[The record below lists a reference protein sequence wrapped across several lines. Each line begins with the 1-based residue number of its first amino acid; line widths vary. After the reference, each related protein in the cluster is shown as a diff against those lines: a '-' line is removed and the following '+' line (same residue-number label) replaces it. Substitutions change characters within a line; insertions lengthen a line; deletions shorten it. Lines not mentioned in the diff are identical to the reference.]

1 MKHYLLS
8 LSIIILGCSLNIGN
22 LSLASTQP
30 VEIDKR
36 YESIGLIEGESELI
50 TSSSHKM
57 VNIDKAIDNA
67 LTLFEA
73 DLMTDVTLELT
84 TSTVFMTRRKWIVT
98 REGCKIK
105 EQYKDGSVEKN
116 IIESI
121 EKDEDDFIIIDGIRY
136 EKEIANKSSN
146 TKLEGLPFQVEKKI
160 QKDNPK
166 IKYDPYTGDP
176 IYE

>member
-1 MKHYLLS
+1 MRHYPLILSIILLGCSQNIGS
-8 LSIIILGCSLNIGN
+8 LSI
-22 LSLASTQP
+22 ASTQP

-36 YESIGLIEGESELI
+36 YQSIGLIEGKSELI

-84 TSTVFMTRRKWIVT
+84 TSAIFMTRRKLTVKG
-98 REGCKIK
+98 EGWKMK
-105 EQYKDGSVEKN
+105 EKYKDGIAGQD

-121 EKDEDDFIIIDGIRY
+121 KKDEDDFILINGIRY
-136 EKEIANKSSN
+136 EKEKANKSSKI
-146 TKLEGLPFQVEKKI
+146 KLDGLPSQDGKNV
-160 QKDNPK
+160 QN
-166 IKYDPYTGDP
+166 
-176 IYE
+176 

>member
-8 LSIIILGCSLNIGN
+8 LSIIILGCSQNIGN
-22 LSLASTQP
+22 LSIASTQP
-30 VEIDKR
+30 VEIDNR
-36 YESIGLIEGESELI
+36 YEPIGLIEGKSELV

-57 VNIDKAIDNA
+57 VDIDKAIDNA

-84 TSTVFMTRRKWIVT
+84 TSTIFMTRRKLTVT
-98 REGCKIK
+98 GEGWKLK
-105 EQYKDGSVEKN
+105 EKYKNSSTGQN
-116 IIESI
+116 IIEQNR
-121 EKDEDDFIIIDGIRY
+121 KNEDDFILIDGIRY
-136 EKEIANKSSN
+136 KKGIPNKNSKI
-146 TKLEGLPFQVEKKI
+146 KLEGLPSQNGKKV

>member
-1 MKHYLLS
+1 M
-8 LSIIILGCSLNIGN
+8 
-22 LSLASTQP
+22 
-30 VEIDKR
+30 EIDKR
-36 YESIGLIEGESELI
+36 YESIGLIEGESELL

-67 LTLFEA
+67 LILFEA

-84 TSTVFMTRRKWIVT
+84 TSTIFMTRRKLKVT
-98 REGCKIK
+98 GEGWKIK
-105 EQYKDGSVEKN
+105 EEYKDGSTGQD
-116 IIESI
+116 IIKSN
-121 EKDEDDFIIIDGIRY
+121 EKDEDDFILFDGIRY
-136 EKEIANKSSN
+136 EKEIPNKNSKI
-146 TKLEGLPFQVEKKI
+146 KLEGLPSQDEKKV